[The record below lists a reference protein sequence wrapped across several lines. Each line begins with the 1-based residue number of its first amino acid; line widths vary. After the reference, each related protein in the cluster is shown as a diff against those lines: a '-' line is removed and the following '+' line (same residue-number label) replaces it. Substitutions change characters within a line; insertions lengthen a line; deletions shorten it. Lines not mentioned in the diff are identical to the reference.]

1 MRLIHAV
8 RGLSEETGQ
17 PIEVIALHTDVDRN
31 ATFVREADV
40 AYDLG
45 PAASRPYLNMKV
57 LEHALLE
64 TGADAAWVGWGF
76 VAEDPLFAE
85 LCDRIG
91 VTFVGPSAE
100 AMRKLGDKIGAKLI
114 AEEVG
119 VPVAAW
125 SRGGVDTLDEA
136 VAAAAEIGYPL
147 MLKATAGGGGRGI
160 RKVTND
166 ADLRD
171 AYTRT
176 REEAERAFGSGDR
189 KSVV

>member
-1 MRLIHAV
+1 MAGDSKGELGRGGMRTK
-8 RGLSEETGQ
+8 LS
-17 PIEVIALHTDVDRN
+17 AAHT
-31 ATFVREADV
+31 
-40 AYDLG
+40 
-45 PAASRPYLNMKV
+45 AASARSV
-57 LEHALLE
+57 
-64 TGADAAWVGWGF
+64 
-76 VAEDPLFAE
+76 
-85 LCDRIG
+85 I
-91 VTFVGPSAE
+91 GPSAE

-136 VAAAAEIGYPL
+136 VAAAAQIGYPL

-160 RKVTND
+160 RKVTSD

-176 REEAERAFGSGDR
+176 RLAGDR
-189 KSVV
+189 GDVFGTLPQGVDTAAILDRATPKIG